1 MSVGT
6 SVAVVCAESVTEGA
20 AGLMQSLEKTHEVV
34 HLSWPQVEGFA
45 GNILEVVDRRG
56 LPTMV
61 MSTQAFEAFTED
73 QRRVLARN
81 CPGGLHHAPVDT
93 LERIGGG
100 GVRCCIAE
108 LF

>member
-6 SVAVVCAESVTEGA
+6 GVAVICADSVTEGSGA
-20 AGLMQSLEKTHEVV
+20 LMDSLSRTHEVV
-34 HLSWPQVEGFA
+34 AITWPQVQAFA
-45 GNILEVVDRRG
+45 GNILEVVDARG
-56 LPTMV
+56 LPAMV
-61 MSTQAFEAFTED
+61 MSTQAYRAFTDE
-73 QRRVLARN
+73 QKRVIERH